1 MVMVSDRKRGDVTR
15 TLLTSVATPER
26 ASSFVL
32 MVESGPDAGK
42 HVTVDPSSPSRVLIG
57 QGPACDLRL
66 QDVHVSRRHA
76 AFELESGRLRIVD
89 LGSKNGTRVNGVAF
103 TDAFL
108 IGGEHVQ
115 LG

>member
-1 MVMVSDRKRGDVTR
+1 MSQGKGSDVTR
-15 TLLTSVATPER
+15 TLLTSVTTPGLLP
-26 ASSFVL
+26 SFDII
-32 MVESGPDAGK
+32 VESGPDAGK
-42 HVTVDPSSPSRVLIG
+42 YVTVNASSPSRLLVG

-89 LGSKNGTRVNGVAF
+89 LGSKNGTIVNGVAF

-108 IGGEHVQ
+108 
-115 LG
+115 